1 LRIFVEKSEADA
13 LMRDFF
19 QTCQFL
25 CHGLPVKLENGSGGS
40 AQKVMIEIY
49 VESEYLQDFQDELA
63 EVLGGDPLSFIIP
76 TL

>member
-1 LRIFVEKSEADA
+1 MLLEFTVLVHIELEELKDLAP
-13 LMRDFF
+13 
-19 QTCQFL
+19 L